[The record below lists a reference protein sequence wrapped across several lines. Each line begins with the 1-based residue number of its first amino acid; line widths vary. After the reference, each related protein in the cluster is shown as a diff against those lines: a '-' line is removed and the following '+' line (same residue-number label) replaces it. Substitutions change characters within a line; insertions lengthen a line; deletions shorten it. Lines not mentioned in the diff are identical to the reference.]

1 MPTAFRKMHGAGND
15 FMVLDARTKPLTLAP
30 PAIRALGNRRTG
42 VGWDQLIV
50 IEAATF
56 ATADAAMRIYN
67 PDGSEAGACGNA
79 TRCVARLLA
88 EETGRRAVRIETV
101 SGVLPAECLAHGQV
115 RVDMGPPRLAW
126 HEVPL
131 RAACDTLW
139 LDLPDSPAA
148 VSMGNPHATVFVPA
162 LEVVDVAAAGAAL
175 ENHPMFP
182 DRANIG
188 FAQVL
193 APDRI
198 RLRVWERGAGL
209 TLACGSGACAALV
222 NAHRRGLTG
231 RRAELELDGGTLLI
245 EWRAPEETEAGEPDR
260 RGAGLDT
267 AGADITAGDA
277 AAETTPTWDSGAGRS
292 VAANSEA
299 RRSMTGDS
307 ERGGSAA
314 GSSASRDAAGGHAHQ
329 ADAPHGHVWMTGPA
343 VTAFHGSVDLTT
355 YAA

>member
-15 FMVLDARTKPLTLAP
+15 FMVLDARTEPLKLAP
-30 PAIRALGNRRTG
+30 PVIRALGNRRTG

-50 IEAATF
+50 IEVATA

-88 EETGRRAVRIETV
+88 EETGRSGVMIQTV
-101 SGVLPAECLAHGQV
+101 SGVLPTECLADGQV

-131 RAACDTLW
+131 RTACDTLW
-139 LDLPDSPAA
+139 LDLPGSPAA
-148 VSMGNPHATVFVPA
+148 VSMGNPHATLF
-162 LEVVDVAAAGAAL
+162 VAALDAVDPATAGPVL
-175 ENHPMFP
+175 ETHPMFP

-231 RRAELELDGGTLLI
+231 RRAELVLDGGTLLI
-245 EWRAPEETEAGEPDR
+245 EWRAPENTESGEPDR
-260 RGAGLDT
+260 RGAGSDI
-267 AGADITAGDA
+267 ASADITAGDA
-277 AAETTPTWDSGAGRS
+277 GAEPTATWDSGAGRS
-292 VAANSEA
+292 VAANSGV
-299 RRSMTGDS
+299 RRSMTGNS
-307 ERGGSAA
+307 ERGGGAA
-314 GSSASRDAAGGHAHQ
+314 GSSASRDAAGVHMHH

-355 YAA
+355 YGA

>member
-15 FMVLDARTKPLTLAP
+15 FMVLDARTELLKLAP
-30 PAIRALGNRRTG
+30 PAVRALGHRRTG

-50 IEAATF
+50 IEAATA
-56 ATADAAMRIYN
+56 ATAAAAMRIYN

-79 TRCVARLLA
+79 TRCVARVLA
-88 EETGRRAVRIETV
+88 EEMGRSGVVIQTV
-101 SGVLPAECLAHGQV
+101 SGVLTAECLADGQV

-126 HEVPL
+126 REVPL
-131 RAACDTLW
+131 RTACDTLW
-139 LDLPDSPAA
+139 LDLPGQPAA
-148 VSMGNPHATVFVPA
+148 VSMGNPHATLFVPA
-162 LEVVDVAAAGAAL
+162 LDAVDPATAGPAL
-175 ENHPMFP
+175 ETHPMFP

-231 RRAELELDGGTLLI
+231 RCAELVLDGGSLLV
-245 EWRAPEETEAGEPDR
+245 EWRAPEDAEAGEPDR
-260 RGAGLDT
+260 RSADLHI
-267 AGADITAGDA
+267 AGAASAAGDA
-277 AAETTPTWDSGAGRS
+277 AAGTTAAWNSGAGRS
-292 VAANSEA
+292 VAGNSGA
-299 RRSMTGDS
+299 RRSVIGNS
-307 ERGGSAA
+307 RRGGSDAR
-314 GSSASRDAAGGHAHQ
+314 SSASRDAAGGHAHQ
-329 ADAPHGHVWMTGPA
+329 ADAPQGHVWMTGPA